1 MTLRFARRTAYACLL
16 LILAGCG
23 GAVRVEPPVPEG
35 AAVAG
40 CRSLAERLPR
50 DLDGQERVGSDPVSP
65 YVAVWGAGRIALR
78 CGVPRPATM
87 SPTDQVPEI
96 DGVAWYAD
104 PARPALFTAIG
115 RQAYVE
121 VTIAREH
128 VPQNVLIDLAV
139 PIKAA
144 LPEPALR

>member
-1 MTLRFARRTAYACLL
+1 MARRFARRAGYVCALL
-16 LILAGCG
+16 MLAGCG
-23 GAVRVEPPVPEG
+23 GAVRIEPPVPEG
-35 AAVAG
+35 PAVAG

-50 DLDGQERVGSDPVSP
+50 ALDGEERAESDPVSP
-65 YVAVWGAGRIALR
+65 YVAVWGQGRIALR
-78 CGVPRPATM
+78 CGVPRPVTM
-87 SPTDQVPEI
+87 SATDQVPEL

-104 PARPALFTAIG
+104 PARPTLFTAIG

-128 VPQNVLIDLAV
+128 TPQNVLIDLAA

-144 LPEPALR
+144 LP